1 MLRKRTIQT
10 NTAKDSVRVSPSFG
24 DPGAL
29 SGALAGGSFVGVWQG
44 RWLLPTPPT
53 RARARSQRR
62 SAATLGETLARPGSA
77 WSAS

>member
-29 SGALAGGSFVGVWQG
+29 SGALAGGSFVGGVAG
-44 RWLLPTPPT
+44 TVALADSPLPAPGLGASGDPPLL
-53 RARARSQRR
+53 
-62 SAATLGETLARPGSA
+62 
-77 WSAS
+77 